1 MILVLL
7 CFGVALGTFGLCYG
21 ILGLVLED
29 EPFVSKKIQ
38 AGKHYRATQPLNL
51 TTVPDKTDIFCV
63 DFIGWNL
70 TIPIKKNDILFLI
83 SSKQVPKYKERFY
96 LKFLLMESGQVKE
109 IEFSGFYLFYDL
121 FEQID

>member
-1 MILVLL
+1 MIFALL
-7 CFGVALGTFGLCYG
+7 CFGIVIGTFGLCYG
-21 ILGLVLED
+21 ILGLALED
-29 EPFVSKKIQ
+29 EPFVNKKIQ
-38 AGKHYRATQPLNL
+38 PGKHYRATQPLNL

-109 IEFSGFYLFYDL
+109 IEFSGFYLFCDL